1 MAKIRGVSANYK
13 LLIWRKNHN
22 KFYFNEIDYK
32 ICYSNLTLVIKFK
45 FDQQNCAINFC
56 LVRN

>member
-13 LLIWRKNHN
+13 PLIWRKNHN

-32 ICYSNLTLVIKFK
+32 ICYSN
-45 FDQQNCAINFC
+45 
-56 LVRN
+56 